1 MKITK
6 IAFALLLCITIISCS
21 SDDDSSQE
29 DLAGQKGAL
38 VLKFDNGVDDQ
49 DFIFGTT
56 YNKSN
61 GESYKLDVLKYIISN
76 IRLTDNNGNIYNYPS
91 QDNIFIVDEAN
102 GNNAGEVWVVLNDV
116 DAANYTSISFG
127 VGVDQDRFALG
138 AEGQG
143 DFLETAQDAGM
154 LWSWATGYRFVRL
167 DGTFSSGATIDAPLN
182 VHMGSVGTA
191 LDNYR
196 EVNLVL
202 PNTVRV
208 RENLQPE
215 IHIKADLSKV
225 FDGSTSVNFIDGY
238 DQVHTDEVETPI
250 IANNIM
256 HMFEVHHVHNN

>member
-1 MKITK
+1 MKYSK
-6 IAFALLLCITIISCS
+6 IMYALSLCIFIISCS
-21 SDDDSSQE
+21 SDDDAIQE
-29 DLAGQKGAL
+29 NLTGQKGDL
-38 VLKFDNGVDDQ
+38 VLKFDNGVGDQ
-49 DFIFGTT
+49 DFIFGTS

-61 GESYKLDVLKYIISN
+61 NESYKLDVLKYIVSN
-76 IRLTDNNGNIYNYPS
+76 VRLTNENGNIYTYPAES
-91 QDNIFIVDEAN
+91 NVFIIDEAN

-127 VGVDQDRFALG
+127 VGIDQDRFALG

-143 DFLETAQDAGM
+143 AFLETAQDAGM
-154 LWSWATGYRFVRL
+154 LWSWATGYRFIRL
-167 DGTFSSGATIDAPLN
+167 DGLFSSGTVTDQALN

-196 EVNLVL
+196 EVNLSF

-208 RENLQPE
+208 RENIQPE
-215 IHIKADLSKV
+215 VHIKADISKV
-225 FDGSTSVNFIDGY
+225 FDGSTSVSFMDGY

-256 HMFEVHHVHNN
+256 GMFEVHHVHNN